1 MKKYKNILFLL
12 IALLLAN
19 ILANEFDARW
29 DMTQDHRF
37 TLSEASTKVIKQ
49 AKKPIQILVFLE
61 GDFPSYFKRLRNE
74 TEHLLQDFNNINE
87 KIDYV
92 FIDPNSKG
100 DDYINELIKKGLEP
114 SVLTVQKSGK
124 LEQIRIFPWAI
135 IKQGK
140 KEIPVSLLNK
150 SYAKSTEEQIQKS
163 IESLE
168 YQLTNA
174 VSQIQAQKNKKIAVV
189 KGNGELDDV
198 HVYSFLKALG
208 KKYRLAPFTLDS
220 IRTEA
225 GKTMEE
231 LQKFDL
237 AILAKPTKRFNDK
250 EKFVLDQ
257 FLMKGGRI
265 LWMTD
270 AIKAHKDTLMY
281 YGKTYALNAEMNL
294 TDMFFSYGIRV
305 KPLLVKD
312 LIAAPVMLKVGQV
325 GNKPQLK
332 QFPWFYSPLASP
344 VQKHPIGKNLDMVI
358 LDFASPME
366 LLKNDIKKTVLLT
379 SSPRTNLVG
388 VPTEINFDEIGK
400 KPDIKQYNKGVQI
413 FGVLL
418 EGNFKSLFQHRVKP
432 IKLPNVKEQGMS
444 AMIVISDGDI
454 VKNQLDKDKPIPLGF
469 DKWSKMK
476 YDNQQFLLNAVD
488 YLMDK
493 KGVISLKNKEITLP
507 LLDKNVLVT
516 SLRKWQFIN
525 TIFPLIL
532 IGILGFGMYYF
543 RKKKYAKQL

>member
-12 IALLLAN
+12 FGLLLIN
-19 ILANEFDARW
+19 LFVNKFDVRW
-29 DMTQDHRF
+29 DMTQNHRF
-37 TLSEASTKVIKQ
+37 TLSNASAKVLKQ
-49 AKKPIQILVFLE
+49 VKEPIQVLVFLE

-74 TEHLLQDFNNINE
+74 TEHLLQDFNNINTN
-87 KIDYV
+87 IDYV
-92 FIDPNSKG
+92 FINPNTKTE
-100 DDYINELIKKGLEP
+100 DYIKGLIQKGLQP
-114 SVLTVQKSGK
+114 ATLSVQQSGK
-124 LEQIRIFPWAI
+124 LEQITIFPWAI

-140 KEIPVSLLNK
+140 KEIPVSLLDK
-150 SYAKSTEEQIQKS
+150 SYANTTEKQIQKS

-168 YQLTNA
+168 YQMVNGI
-174 VSQIQAQKNKKIAVV
+174 SQVQSIKNKKIAVI
-189 KGNGELDDV
+189 KGKGELDDA
-198 HVYSFLKALG
+198 HIYSFLKTLG
-208 KKYRLAPFTLDS
+208 EKYRLAAFTLDS
-220 IRTEA
+220 V
-225 GKTMEE
+225 KTQPDKTLTE
-231 LQKFDL
+231 LQNYDL

-281 YGKTYALNAEMNL
+281 HGKTYALNAEMNV
-294 TDMFFSYGIRV
+294 TDMFFSYGIRIKSV
-305 KPLLVKD
+305 LVKD
-312 LIAAPVMLKVGQV
+312 LIAAPVVLKVGQV

-344 VQKHPIGKNLDMVI
+344 VQKHLIGKNLDMVM
-358 LDFASPME
+358 LDFASPIE
-366 LLKNDIKKTVLLT
+366 LLKNNIKKTVLLT
-379 SSPRTNLVG
+379 SSPRTDLVG

-400 KPDIKQYNKGVQI
+400 KPDIQQYNKGVQI

-418 EGNFKSLFQHRVKP
+418 EGNFKSLFQHRLKP
-432 IKLPNVKEQGMS
+432 INLPNIKEQGTS

-454 VKNQLDKDKPIPLGF
+454 VKNQLDKGNPLPLGF
-469 DKWSKMK
+469 DKWSKMT

-507 LLDKNVLVT
+507 LLDKNSLVV
-516 SLRKWQFIN
+516 SLRKWQLIN
-525 TIFPLIL
+525 TIFPLTL
-532 IGILGFGMYYF
+532 IGILGFGVYYL
-543 RKKKYAKQL
+543 RKKKYAK